1 MNKRSAVL
9 IAAGLVL
16 TLAIGGLAVSLGLTG
31 PTPVNAAGPAR
42 PERVV
47 KVERRTVTIRRKA
60 ESPSASNVVLSAPA
74 SDPSRGDDSDDGYDE
89 DESEHESEH
98 ESESHEDP
106 EEVESEDVG

>member
-31 PTPVNAAGPAR
+31 PAPVDAAGPVR

-60 ESPSASNVVLSAPA
+60 ESPSANVVLSAPA

>member
-1 MNKRSAVL
+1 MKKRSAVL

-16 TLAIGGLAVSLGLTG
+16 VMAIGGLAVSLGLTG
-31 PTPVNAAGPAR
+31 PAPVDAAGPVR

-89 DESEHESEH
+89 DESEHESE
-98 ESESHEDP
+98 SHEDP